1 MTEPVKFKDMPY
13 ERPDLE
19 AVKAEYARLA
29 QALAD
34 AATLEAAD
42 AAFLE
47 KDQLDRHTQTAAELA
62 MIRHVI
68 DTRDEFYDAEASFWD
83 EAQPELQQ
91 AADAFTAALLS
102 SPFRPQLEG
111 KYGTLLF
118 AQAEQERRT
127 IDPAIVGDMKRE
139 NALAQ
144 EYVKLIASA
153 QIPFEGGTYTL
164 SQLTPFKKSADDAQR
179 LAAWKAEGAWYK
191 EHQADFDRIYDELTH
206 VRDAMGKKLGYE
218 NYLPLG
224 YDRMGRLSYGRED
237 VERFREAVRTY
248 VVPLA
253 DKVYRAQAERLGVEY
268 PLSFADEALS
278 FRSGNP
284 APRGTADDVLEAGRT
299 FYRAL
304 SPETGEF
311 FDMMLERDL
320 MDVLSTEG
328 KAGGGFMTQIPDY
341 NVPFIFANFNG
352 TTTSPSSLPTS
363 TARRATSRWSRTRR
377 ATRSPTT

>member
-1 MTEPVKFKDMPY
+1 MNESVKFKDMPY

-29 QALAD
+29 QALSD
-34 AATLEAAD
+34 AETAEAAE

-102 SPFRPQLEG
+102 SPFRPQLEE

-144 EYVKLIASA
+144 EYV
-153 QIPFEGGTYTL
+153 
-164 SQLTPFKKSADDAQR
+164 
-179 LAAWKAEGAWYK
+179 
-191 EHQADFDRIYDELTH
+191 
-206 VRDAMGKKLGYE
+206 
-218 NYLPLG
+218 
-224 YDRMGRLSYGRED
+224 
-237 VERFREAVRTY
+237 
-248 VVPLA
+248 
-253 DKVYRAQAERLGVEY
+253 
-268 PLSFADEALS
+268 
-278 FRSGNP
+278 
-284 APRGTADDVLEAGRT
+284 
-299 FYRAL
+299 
-304 SPETGEF
+304 
-311 FDMMLERDL
+311 
-320 MDVLSTEG
+320 
-328 KAGGGFMTQIPDY
+328 
-341 NVPFIFANFNG
+341 
-352 TTTSPSSLPTS
+352 
-363 TARRATSRWSRTRR
+363 
-377 ATRSPTT
+377 